1 MVNSVSLSTESPQNP
16 NSSGKCSRGLPLG
29 GYIMH
34 HQLSPSVRKTHSN
47 YITRK
52 NKRSCWFV
60 YVTKSPEL
68 GCLHIS
74 SKPDADAVL
83 LKLPLLSL
91 PPSLP
96 SLSLSTSPHSSPPMF
111 TSFLLVVLYYSIVVS
126 FLIMPFFKF
135 LISLG
140 FHSQS
145 SCVVRGIRRSHDYL
159 RLQFFG

>member
-1 MVNSVSLSTESPQNP
+1 MVNSASLSTESPQNP

-83 LKLPLLSL
+83 LKLPLLFS
-91 PPSLP
+91 PS
-96 SLSLSTSPHSSPPMF
+96 SHSSLTPLLSPSHLYPAFYPFSSLLWSVWSLVSSQLLQNSMLQIQGC
-111 TSFLLVVLYYSIVVS
+111 TSKCW
-126 FLIMPFFKF
+126 P
-135 LISLG
+135 
-140 FHSQS
+140 SQ
-145 SCVVRGIRRSHDYL
+145 L
-159 RLQFFG
+159 P